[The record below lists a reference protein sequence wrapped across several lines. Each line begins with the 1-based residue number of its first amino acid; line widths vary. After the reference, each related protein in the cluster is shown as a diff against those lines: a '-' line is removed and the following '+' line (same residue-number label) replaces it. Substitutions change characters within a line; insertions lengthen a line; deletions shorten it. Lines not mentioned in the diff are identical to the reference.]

1 MGRICPFI
9 SGPVQVIEDGQWTGS
24 AVLPVECLKER
35 CIAWGDIG
43 GPIQSP
49 VHGCRLIEREIDGM
63 SR

>member
-1 MGRICPFI
+1 MGLVCPFI

-35 CIAWGDIG
+35 CIAWGVIG
-43 GPIQSP
+43 GPVQRP
-49 VHGCRLIEREIDGM
+49 VHGCRLIERETDGM